1 MDPVSVVVTA
11 LAAGA
16 AAGLKPAAE
25 QVVKDAYAGL
35 KALIQRKWQQVSVN
49 QLEANPASEARQAV
63 VKEDLARTNAA
74 NDRDLLALADKVL
87 DAVAQHA
94 RVAAAGRGFD
104 GFGRGG
110 RFHWNLQHGLLK
122 GAAQRRSDSLAH
134 SGVSFRIGH
143 DVDVVGIDD
152 EHRRSGVRGE
162 EAFIGEAQA
171 GKLFHVRRT
180 EIEGTEFLDREAQ
193 VRPDALGIGE
203 GVEDGRN
210 HCRVHSNP
218 APARSVFRAGPS
230 F

>member
-63 VKEDLARTNAA
+63 VKEDLGRTDAA

-94 RVAAAGRGFD
+94 PEVAKSIGVRLEDIRSGGSLRIRDVVAGDAGVDVRKADIHGDIDISGVWAGRTG
-104 GFGRGG
+104 
-110 RFHWNLQHGLLK
+110 
-122 GAAQRRSDSLAH
+122 DS
-134 SGVSFRIGH
+134 RNPP
-143 DVDVVGIDD
+143 
-152 EHRRSGVRGE
+152 VR
-162 EAFIGEAQA
+162 Q
-171 GKLFHVRRT
+171 
-180 EIEGTEFLDREAQ
+180 
-193 VRPDALGIGE
+193 
-203 GVEDGRN
+203 
-210 HCRVHSNP
+210 
-218 APARSVFRAGPS
+218 
-230 F
+230 